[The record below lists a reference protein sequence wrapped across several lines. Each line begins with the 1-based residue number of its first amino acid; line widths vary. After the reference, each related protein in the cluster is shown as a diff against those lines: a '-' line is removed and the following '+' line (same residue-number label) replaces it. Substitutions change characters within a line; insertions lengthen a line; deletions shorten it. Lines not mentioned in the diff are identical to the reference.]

1 MLETEGL
8 TPSFFEQNILNI
20 KIMHWN
26 ILADKL
32 AINFDKVPKDFLKWE
47 YRFELIKQHI
57 KSVNPDVVGLS
68 EVDVPPI
75 YDTIQAFMH
84 KLGYDDYF
92 VPKQNNISG
101 SAIFYKRDKLVCL
114 T

>member
-47 YRFELIKQHI
+47 YRFELIK
-57 KSVNPDVVGLS
+57 
-68 EVDVPPI
+68 
-75 YDTIQAFMH
+75 
-84 KLGYDDYF
+84 
-92 VPKQNNISG
+92 
-101 SAIFYKRDKLVCL
+101 
-114 T
+114 